1 MTDRL
6 FIEFHIIQS
15 LPPNNMNRDDTG
27 SPKTA
32 IFGGVRRARVSSQAW
47 KKATRDVF
55 SSILDE
61 EDLGTRTKY
70 AVDLIAE
77 QITHAAPE
85 YSQDSITMAADVL
98 GATGIQVKSDKN
110 GKQTTGAL
118 FFISGAQSR
127 DLANLAIES
136 RNDGIAIDKKIAKS
150 ILDVKKNASD
160 NAVDIALF
168 GRMVA
173 DAPDLNVDAACQ
185 VAHAISIHKADTEFD
200 YYTAMDDLTPEDN
213 AGAGMIGTIE
223 FTSSVLYRYAT
234 IDVPHLMSNLG
245 DSAEATARAVRAFA
259 HAFITSMPTGKQN
272 TFANRTLP
280 AAVLVQT
287 RNTQPVSLANAFEEP
302 IEPKGEKGRIQLA
315 CEALVD
321 QEKMLDDA
329 FDVAPLQTFAV
340 LGAPQ
345 TEALLNLGEKV
356 SLSELEN
363 RLDQAVR
370 AWSQE

>member
-32 IFGGVRRARVSSQAW
+32 VFGGVRRARVSSQAW

-77 QITHAAPE
+77 QITYAAPE
-85 YSQDSITMAADVL
+85 YSQDSVTMAADAL
-98 GATGIQVKSDKN
+98 GATGIQVKPDKN
-110 GKQTTGAL
+110 GRQTTGAL

-136 RNDGIAIDKKIAKS
+136 RNDGIAIEKKIARS

-173 DAPDLNVDAACQ
+173 DAPDLNVDATCQ

-200 YYTAMDDLTPEDN
+200 YYTAMDDLAPEDN

-223 FTSSVLYRYAT
+223 FTSSILYRYAT
-234 IDVPHLMSNLG
+234 IDVPHLKLNLG
-245 DSAEATARAVRAFA
+245 DSVEATTRAVRAFA

-329 FDVAPLQTFAV
+329 FGVAPLHTFAI

-345 TEALLNLGEKV
+345 TEALLSLGEKM